1 MKFKYDKQRK
11 LLFFINPL
19 LPVKGYQYMNIC
31 GILFTRNESAIDR
44 MTDSTVRHEVT
55 HTKQIIEMGIILYY
69 LWYVIEWLIR
79 LLIMADSH
87 KAYRAISF
95 EKESRAAGADPNYNR
110 KVFQYRWINYL

>member
-55 HTKQIIEMGIILYY
+55 HTKQIIEMGIIFYY
-69 LWYVIEWLIR
+69 LWCVIEWLIR

-87 KAYRAISF
+87 KAY
-95 EKESRAAGADPNYNR
+95 RAAGADPNYNR